1 MMTDS
6 SGKSQKMDET
16 KETTTVNETDQT
28 TRNKKYDEAII
39 ADFLRNSSVHGIKY
53 IGERHRHWSERM
65 FWVIAFIISF
75 SGCSVMIYKIYWKW
89 QLTPVI
95 VSFAENSTPIWEI
108 PFPAV
113 TICPETKSI
122 KEELDFS
129 ATFRKLKNM
138 DKINENQTIKQT
150 IDDILTLE
158 ERKKLEAV
166 AQVCDLHLLSN
177 ITSFDNVLESNDI
190 ISTLKQI
197 NVWQNDSLLL
207 CNWGG
212 DIQDCSEVV
221 DEVITEEG
229 VCYSFNILNSGE
241 LFKIEK

>member
-1 MMTDS
+1 MIMNS

-16 KETTTVNETDQT
+16 KETTAENEAEQKTSTQ
-28 TRNKKYDEAII
+28 KYDEAII

-53 IGERHRHWSERM
+53 IGERNRHWSERM

-75 SGCSVMIYKIYWKW
+75 SGCSVMIYKIFWKW

-129 ATFRKLKNM
+129 ETFRKLKNM
-138 DKINENQTIKQT
+138 GKNNQNQTIE
-150 IDDILTLE
+150 DILTLE
-158 ERKKLEAV
+158 ERKKLEAI
-166 AQVCDLHLLSN
+166 AQVCDLHLLDN
-177 ITSFDNVLESNDI
+177 ITSFDNVLESKNI

-197 NVWQNDSLLL
+197 NVWQNDSILL

-212 DIQDCSEVV
+212 DIQECSQVV

-229 VCYSFNILNSGE
+229 VCYSFNILKSGE

>member
-1 MMTDS
+1 MIMNS

-16 KETTTVNETDQT
+16 KETTAENEAEQKTSKQ
-28 TRNKKYDEAII
+28 KYDEAII

-53 IGERHRHWSERM
+53 IGERNRHWSERM

-75 SGCSVMIYKIYWKW
+75 SGCSVMIYKIFWKW

-129 ATFRKLKNM
+129 ETFRKLKNM
-138 DKINENQTIKQT
+138 GKNNQNQTIE
-150 IDDILTLE
+150 DILTLE
-158 ERKKLEAV
+158 ERKKLEAI
-166 AQVCDLHLLSN
+166 AQVCDLHLLDN
-177 ITSFDNVLESNDI
+177 ITSFDNVLESKNI

-197 NVWQNDSLLL
+197 NVWQNDSILL

-212 DIQDCSEVV
+212 DIQECSQVV

-229 VCYSFNILNSGE
+229 VCYSFNILKSGE